1 MHVWRVKMFHKTVNK
16 AWNLFNLSEQ
26 SPKSSTENLVS
37 QFSIGRTGIEQRSRH
52 IETPWFFLY
61 HFRSIEPKFWPIWLD
76 RSQILIFEFS
86 LRKFQ
91 NLNFRFMKPYSPN
104 SNIIITTYPCIYLY
118 IQQERDI
125 KIEKEEVFLAALG
138 QYSTVG
144 PLSLSLSLSL
154 KIE

>member
-1 MHVWRVKMFHKTVNK
+1 MFHKTVNN
-16 AWNLFNLSEQ
+16 AWNLFNFSEQ
-26 SPKSSTENLVS
+26 PPKNSVENPVS
-37 QFSIGRTGIEQRSRH
+37 WFSIGRKLLFDRSNRNQTA
-52 IETPWFFLY
+52 IETSRNSKSFF
-61 HFRSIEPKFWPIWLD
+61 FTIFDRSIQSFDQSK
-76 RSQILIFEFS
+76 ILIFKFS

-91 NLNFRFMKPYSPN
+91 NLKFHFMKPYSPN

-144 PLSLSLSLSL
+144 PLSLSFSLSL